1 MLYNSSV
8 SVYSDKKMNSDER
21 RRIMAYS
28 KSVAIAAELR
38 SQILNSE
45 YKKGDKLP
53 TESALSERFGVS
65 RQTIRKALSD
75 LSRDNLITSVQ
86 GSGSYVAFEAPVR
99 SKTMHITII
108 TSYISEYIFP
118 AILRGIDNLVSGAGY
133 TVNVRATNN
142 SIATERKILE
152 DLLEHPVDGIAI
164 EGTKTTM
171 PNPNIALYGKLADMG
186 IPIVM
191 FNNFYPGLETPDYPH
206 VISRHNYLR
215 ADQLSV
221 KQGNIRHVI
230 LDDYA
235 GGYALTEKLIKD
247 GHTAIGGLFKSD
259 DMQGLVRYS
268 GYLDCMLFHNA
279 DFQDNNIIWY
289 TTESSTI
296 IRSFLE
302 EHLSDFRQ
310 YNNMFNTCTALV
322 CYNDTVAQAILD
334 VIDRIEGDVSIRTL
348 YSFDRHLSLHSN
360 RGIETYSLG
369 YPKDSIGEIIGKKL
383 LDMIS
388 GKETESEMLAWVR

>member
-1 MLYNSSV
+1 
-8 SVYSDKKMNSDER
+8 
-21 RRIMAYS
+21 MAYS
-28 KSVAIAAELR
+28 KSVAIASELR

-171 PNPNIALYGKLADMG
+171 PNPNIYLYSKLADMG

-191 FNNFYPGLETPDYPH
+191 FNNYYPGLELPDYPH
-206 VISRHNYLR
+206 VISRHNLLKTDTYS
-215 ADQLSV
+215 A

-247 GHTAIGGLFKSD
+247 GHTTIGGLFKSD
-259 DMQGLVRYS
+259 DMQGIVRYS
-268 GYLDCMLFHNA
+268 GYLDCMLYNNA
-279 DFQDNNIIWY
+279 DFQDKNIIWY
-289 TTESSTI
+289 TTESSMI
-296 IRSFLE
+296 FRSYLE
-302 EHLSDFRQ
+302 EHMSDFAQ
-310 YNNMFNTCTALV
+310 YNNMFSTCTALV

-348 YSFDRHLSLHSN
+348 YSFDRHLSLHSK

-369 YPKDSIGEIIGKKL
+369 YPKDTIGEIIGQKL
-383 LDMIS
+383 LDMIA
-388 GKETESEMLAWVR
+388 GKETESEMLSWNR

>member
-1 MLYNSSV
+1 
-8 SVYSDKKMNSDER
+8 
-21 RRIMAYS
+21 MAYS
-28 KSVAIAAELR
+28 KSVVIASELR

-53 TESALSERFGVS
+53 TESELSTRFGVS
-65 RQTIRKALSD
+65 RQTIRKALND
-75 LSRDNLITSVQ
+75 LSRENLITSVQ

-118 AILRGIDNLVSGAGY
+118 NILRGIDNLVSGAGY

-171 PNPNIALYGKLADMG
+171 PNSNVSLYSKLAEMG

-191 FNNFYPGLETPDYPH
+191 FNNYYPGLELPNYPH
-206 VISRHNYLR
+206 VVFRHNDTHS
-215 ADQLSV
+215 DQIIGTR
-221 KQGNIRHVI
+221 GNIRHVV

-247 GHTAIGGLFKSD
+247 GHTTIGGVFKSD
-259 DMQGLVRYS
+259 DMQGFVRFS
-268 GYLDCMLFHNA
+268 GYLDCMLYNKA
-279 DFQDNNIIWY
+279 DFDDRNVIWY
-289 TTESSTI
+289 TTESSPI
-296 IRSFLE
+296 IRSYLE
-302 EHLSDFRQ
+302 EHTSDFQ
-310 YNNMFNTCTALV
+310 LFKNMFTKCTALV
-322 CYNDTVAQAILD
+322 CYNDTVSQAILD
-334 VIDRIEGDVSIRTL
+334 VLDKIEGDISVRTI
-348 YSFDRHLSLHSN
+348 YSFDRHLPLHSA

-369 YPKDSIGEIIGKKL
+369 YPKDTIGEIIGQKL
-383 LDMIS
+383 LDMIA
-388 GKETESEMLAWVR
+388 GKETESEMLSWNK

>member
-1 MLYNSSV
+1 
-8 SVYSDKKMNSDER
+8 
-21 RRIMAYS
+21 MAYS

-38 SQILNSE
+38 SQILSSE

-53 TESALSERFGVS
+53 TESELSSRFGVS
-65 RQTIRKALSD
+65 RQTIRKALND
-75 LSRDNLITSVQ
+75 LSNEKLITSVQ

-118 AILRGIDNLVSGAGY
+118 NILRGIDNLVSGAGY

-171 PNPNIALYGKLADMG
+171 PNPNVFLYGKLAEMG

-191 FNNFYPGLETPDYPH
+191 FNNYYPGLELPNYPH
-206 VISRHNYLR
+206 VVTRHNEFR
-215 ADQLSV
+215 ADLTASV
-221 KQGNIRHVI
+221 RSNIRHVI

-247 GHTAIGGLFKSD
+247 GHNSIGGVFKAD
-259 DMQGLVRYS
+259 DMQGFVRYS
-268 GYLDCMLFHNA
+268 GYIDCMLYNKA
-279 DFQDNNIIWY
+279 DFSDQNIIWY
-289 TTESSTI
+289 TTESAPI
-296 IRSFLE
+296 IYTYLE
-302 EHLSDFRQ
+302 DHKPDFSQ
-310 YNNMFNTCTALV
+310 FSAMFHKCTALV
-322 CYNDTVAQAILD
+322 CYNDTITQSVLDILD
-334 VIDRIEGDVSIRTL
+334 TIDTDISVRTI
-348 YSFDRHLSLHSN
+348 YSFDRHVPLRSK

-369 YPKDSIGEIIGKKL
+369 YPKDSIGEIIGQKL
-383 LDMIS
+383 LDMIA
-388 GKETESEMLAWVR
+388 GKETESVMLSWTR